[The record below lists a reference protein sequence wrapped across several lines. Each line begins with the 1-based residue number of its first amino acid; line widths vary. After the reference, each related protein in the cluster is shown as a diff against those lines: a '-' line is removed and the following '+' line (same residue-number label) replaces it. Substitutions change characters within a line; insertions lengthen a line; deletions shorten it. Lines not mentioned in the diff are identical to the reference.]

1 MPKININMQWLV
13 SVVTGIWAIW
23 TWAANAGR
31 DRKKEH
37 ARVTALYVQPLLSAS
52 EDLQSRIYRILE
64 PEGLRILLVGWTTA
78 LLFMV
83 VQRSWKTAGH
93 DHTGK

>member
-1 MPKININMQWLV
+1 
-13 SVVTGIWAIW
+13 
-23 TWAANAGR
+23 
-31 DRKKEH
+31 
-37 ARVTALYVQPLLSAS
+37 LYVQPLLSAS